1 MNTRRLIQAR
11 NRFELIYRRKFA
23 AALNQQAMPVIE
35 ALKSQPPESVINQ
48 IPILIQPDKIRET
61 LDQCLNDVGRAFSF
75 EYRRYLIQKSRKNI
89 DIDEGWDD
97 YFRLFILPILRRKQ
111 AAALT
116 SITQTTVRVL
126 EDYIGRGINEGLGIE
141 KIAGYVREAMEDVL
155 AYRSRM
161 IAQTEVI
168 SASNQSAFEGANSS
182 GIQYRKFWSNSGL
195 EGVRESHIF
204 AQEWSFQ
211 RDGLEPEEYFD
222 MGNGNSMLH
231 PGDPDGDPSEVINC
245 RCTLIVEPV

>member
-116 SITQTTVRVL
+116 SITQTTVRLL

-141 KIAGYVREAMEDVL
+141 KIAGYVREAMGDIS

-231 PGDPDGDPSEVINC
+231 PGRRPGRRSYGNI
-245 RCTLIVEPV
+245 